1 MARLGRGIN
10 DLSILAQFNNR
21 CWSVSL
27 ARRLNGNPAH
37 LPSPPVPGPLSLHIK
52 KLIYRVS
59 VRSLFIFAILEE
71 TERSMV
77 RSPISTTRPPMMSEL
92 T

>member
-1 MARLGRGIN
+1 MV
-10 DLSILAQFNNR
+10 SILAQFNNR

-27 ARRLNGNPAH
+27 ARRLTGNSAH
-37 LPSPPVPGPLSLHIK
+37 LPSPPFPRSSHIK
-52 KLIYRVS
+52 EVIYRVS
-59 VRSLFIFAILEE
+59 VRSLFILAILEE